1 MGEVTSTVEEHQD
14 IVSVTVPDTQPD
26 DHSYH
31 SHCVCGPVCTCI
43 GCADKQQH
51 VNRLQNEVEE
61 LKEQIHGMKERK
73 NSENTRMTNKA
84 LQNDRKVKLYT
95 GLPNKSAFENMY
107 EHLLPRA
114 KQLNYWNGAAKVR
127 KQAKRKFH
135 SPPKKF
141 GPKRQLTVK
150 DEMTMTLMKLRLA
163 LTSELLGDLFGVS
176 ISVVSQVINT
186 WLKFLAHELKPL
198 IYWPPKEDIQA
209 TLPDV
214 YQAFSP
220 RLRCVIDC
228 TEVPIERPR
237 DLELQAQTWSDYKK
251 HNTLKILVA
260 IAPNGSITFV
270 SVPYGGR
277 ASDRHIVQDSGFLEK
292 ISPTDQVMADRGFP
306 IQSDLV
312 MRQASLIIPPPAQG
326 TEQMTKENVLK
337 TKSVANLRIHVE
349 RAIGRIK
356 WFHIMKQTM
365 PLTLVPLAN
374 EIVTICAALCNLSPP
389 LVT

>member
-1 MGEVTSTVEEHQD
+1 MQLETTDEAVGEVNSTLEEHQD

-61 LKEQIHGMKERK
+61 LKEQIRGMKERR

-150 DEMTMTLMKLRLA
+150 DEMTMTLMKLRLG

-220 RLRCVIDC
+220 
-228 TEVPIERPR
+228 
-237 DLELQAQTWSDYKK
+237 DLGA
-251 HNTLKILVA
+251 
-260 IAPNGSITFV
+260 
-270 SVPYGGR
+270 
-277 ASDRHIVQDSGFLEK
+277 
-292 ISPTDQVMADRGFP
+292 
-306 IQSDLV
+306 
-312 MRQASLIIPPPAQG
+312 
-326 TEQMTKENVLK
+326 
-337 TKSVANLRIHVE
+337 
-349 RAIGRIK
+349 
-356 WFHIMKQTM
+356 
-365 PLTLVPLAN
+365 
-374 EIVTICAALCNLSPP
+374 
-389 LVT
+389 